1 MVRGMKSHASHLLR
15 YGHMSLS
22 RCSRRRLQVRSSLRI
37 VQLSSMFSPDKN
49 TEAYEVVRKFKIEA
63 FRVSWV

>member
-1 MVRGMKSHASHLLR
+1 MVRGMKSHASHFLR

-37 VQLSSMFSPDKN
+37 VQLSPMFNPDKN

-63 FRVSWV
+63 FRVSWM

>member
-15 YGHMSLS
+15 YEHMSLS

-37 VQLSSMFSPDKN
+37 VQLASMLSPDKN
-49 TEAYEVVRKFKIEA
+49 TEAYEVVREVQNRSI
-63 FRVSWV
+63 